1 MRHTPQ
7 IRRDGARAGAAAV
20 LAAFALVAG
29 LITPASAAGPA
40 SPAGGPA
47 GAGADGLTRLTLVT
61 GDRVTVDGAGRPVGF
76 QPAPGREKIAVSVER
91 DNGRTSLV
99 PADVRRLVLAG
110 RLDARLFDITELSR
124 PEYRRARGGGDR
136 LRLIVSYEKGSAPD
150 GRPAL
155 RGDDGLQVDRTYAFL
170 GAEAVSADAGP
181 RGAAAA
187 WRALTGGQAHGKAR
201 GAEGPQLAPG
211 IAKVWLDSV
220 RSASLDRTTRQIGA
234 DRAWEAG
241 YDGAGV
247 KIAVLDTGVDST
259 HPDLAGKVVAEQNFT
274 VSEDAKDRYGHG
286 THVASIAAGTGAE
299 SGGKFKGVAP
309 GASIINGKVLDDHG
323 YGDDSEIIAGME
335 WAVAQGAQ
343 VVNLSLG
350 GADYPGVDPLEE
362 AVNKLSAEHGV
373 LFAIAAGNRGEYGSG
388 TVDSPGSA
396 DAALTV
402 GAVDDADALAPFSGT
417 GPRLG
422 DGAVKP
428 DVTAPGVDVTAAAL
442 SGAGAGGTGKAGA
455 GKTGAGR
462 DNAGEAGDP
471 DGYVSMS
478 GTSMATP
485 HVAGAAALLK
495 QQHPGWTGS
504 DLKGVLTG
512 STKPGAYGVF
522 QQGSGRL
529 SVANALRQPL
539 AAAPLSLSYAAQP
552 WPHQDDIPEKKQLTY
567 RNLGTEPVV
576 LDLSGA
582 ATGPDGSTA
591 PAGFL
596 VFDAPRVSVPAGGTA
611 SVGVTA
617 DSRLGGLPPGTYTGY
632 VVATGPGGQSVRT
645 AMAIEVEAE
654 AYDLTVKHIGRDG
667 KEPTSYLAVLKGVT
681 GVAADREFWWVGGT
695 VSGEEGTDTHTLRV
709 PPGSYMLDSN
719 LRVAVDDDSQGVDWM
734 AQPRL
739 DITGD
744 TALSVD
750 ARTARPVDITVPSKS
765 ATLAFASFGYDL
777 RLPTVSRGFGM
788 WVMDLTGLRTAH
800 MGPDVTSGGAAPALQ
815 RRGQSM
821 DPPPVTTLVQQWDSH
836 WTDGGAQEYHLV
848 SGGPVQRLG
857 TGYVRHVERGEL
869 ATVVVEQGSSVPG
882 KQGEVVARGM
892 LPGGVGESAA
902 YVARPLPGS
911 VKLHLS
917 AKGGVLWNLSTV
929 QSRADADGFLVPEN
943 EYTGGPV
950 AYRAGR
956 TYRERFAAGV
966 FGPRMRPDAG
976 YALFRRGDDL
986 FGGPPLLSDGAG
998 HPGRDLVGR
1007 GESVLYR
1014 DGEVI
1019 GTQDVELS
1027 DSGGFTV
1034 PAASA
1039 EYKLTTSFT
1048 RPETVARTSTGV
1060 SATWW
1065 FRSKTVPGDRKVTV
1079 PVSTVHFTPDLSL
1092 RGTSPADRTVRV
1104 PVTVLGGTSKSLAVQ
1119 VSYDDGRTWR
1129 TVPVASGAVM
1139 VKNPAKGGHVS
1150 LRGTV
1155 TDASGSRSQIT
1166 VTRAYLTE

>member
-1 MRHTPQ
+1 MAGLTTP
-7 IRRDGARAGAAAV
+7 
-20 LAAFALVAG
+20 
-29 LITPASAAGPA
+29 LITPAAAAGAA
-40 SPAGGPA
+40 SPAGEAG

-61 GDRVTVDGAGRPVGF
+61 GDRVTVDGAGRPVAF

-91 DNGRTSLV
+91 DNGCTSLV
-99 PADVRRLVLAG
+99 PADVRGLVLAG

-124 PEYRRARGGGDR
+124 AEYRRARGSGDR
-136 LRLIVSYEKGSAPD
+136 VRLIVSYEKGFAPAGRSAV
-150 GRPAL
+150 
-155 RGDDGLQVDRTYAFL
+155 RGGGGLQVDRTYAFL
-170 GAEAVSADAGP
+170 GADAVSASSA
-181 RGAAAA
+181 GAAAA
-187 WRALTGGQAHGKAR
+187 WQALTGTRALTGTQAPGLAR
-201 GAEGPQLAPG
+201 GGDPGLAPG

-220 RSASLDRTTRQIGA
+220 RSATLDKTTRQIGA

-241 YDGAGV
+241 YNGAGV

-259 HPDLAGKVVAEQNFT
+259 HSDLVGKVVAEQNFT
-274 VSEDAKDRYGHG
+274 VSEDPKDRHGHG
-286 THVASIAAGTGAE
+286 THVASIAAGTGAK

-309 GASIINGKVLDDHG
+309 GASIINGKVLDDQG

-343 VVNLSLG
+343 VVNLSLA

-373 LFAIAAGNRGEYGSG
+373 LFAIAAGNRGEYGSA

-402 GAVDDADALAPFSGT
+402 GAVDDSDVLAPFSGT

-422 DGAVKP
+422 DGAIKP

-442 SGAGAGGTGKAGA
+442 SGGGEG
-455 GKTGAGR
+455 
-462 DNAGEAGDP
+462 GDP

-485 HVAGAAALLK
+485 HAAGAAALLK

-504 DLKGVLTG
+504 DLKSVLTG
-512 STKPGAYGVF
+512 STKPGAYGAF
-522 QQGSGRL
+522 QQGSGRI

-539 AAAPLSLSYAAQP
+539 AAAPQSLSYAAQA
-552 WPHQDDIPEKKQLTY
+552 WPHHDDTPEKKQLTY
-567 RNLGTEPVV
+567 RNLGTDPVV
-576 LDLSGA
+576 LDLSGD

-596 VFDAPRVSVPAGGTA
+596 AFDAPRVTVPAGGSA
-611 SVGVTA
+611 SVGITV

-632 VVATGPGGQSVRT
+632 VVASGPGGQSVRT
-645 AMAIEVEAE
+645 GMAIEIEAE

-667 KEPTSYLAVLKGVT
+667 KEPTAYRAALKGMT
-681 GVAADREFWWVGGT
+681 GGGADREFWWVGGT
-695 VSGEEGTDTHTLRV
+695 VSGEEGSGEKGSDTHTLRV

-719 LRVAVDDDSQGVDWM
+719 FYVDVNDASKGIDWL

-744 TALSVD
+744 TTLNVD
-750 ARTARPVDITVPSKS
+750 ARTAKPVDITVPSRS
-765 ATLAFASFGYDL
+765 ATLSSASLGYDL
-777 RLPTVSRGFGM
+777 RLPTASRGFGM

-800 MGPDVTSGGAAPALQ
+800 LGPDVTSGAAPVDE
-815 RRGQSM
+815 RREQNMTGRSTAGQSM
-821 DPPPVTTLVQQWDSH
+821 DPVPVTTLVQQWDAH
-836 WTDGGAQEYHLV
+836 WTDGAAEEYHLV
-848 SGGPVQRLG
+848 SGGPVQRLA
-857 TGYVRHVERGEL
+857 TGYVKHVGRSEL
-869 ATVVVEQGSSVPG
+869 ATVAVEQGSSAAG
-882 KQGEVVARGM
+882 KQGEVVARGV

-917 AKGGVLWNLSTV
+917 AREGVLWHLATV
-929 QSRADADGFLVPEN
+929 QWGTDADGFPVQEN
-943 EYTGGPV
+943 EYAGGPV
-950 AYRAGR
+950 AYQAGR

-966 FGPRMRPDAG
+966 FGPRMAPEQG
-976 YALFRRGDDL
+976 HALFRRGDDL

-998 HPGRDLVGR
+998 HTGRDFVGQ
-1007 GESVLYR
+1007 GETVLYR
-1014 DGEVI
+1014 DGKVM

-1027 DSGGFTV
+1027 DSGGFTL
-1034 PAASA
+1034 PAANA
-1039 EYKLTTSFT
+1039 AYKLVTSFT
-1048 RPETVARTSTGV
+1048 RPETVARTSTKV
-1060 SATWW
+1060 TATWW
-1065 FRSKTVPGDRKVTV
+1065 FRSKTTPEDKKVTV
-1079 PVSTVHFTPDLSL
+1079 PVSTVHFSPELSL
-1092 RGTSPADRTVRV
+1092 RGTSPADRKVRV
-1104 PVTVLGGTSKSLAVQ
+1104 PVTVLGGKSKSLTVQ

-1129 TVPVASGAVM
+1129 TVPVTSGAAT

-1155 TDASGSRSQIT
+1155 TDASGNRSEIT
-1166 VTRAYLTE
+1166 VTRAYLTA